1 MSARG
6 VESRPYGTLPA
17 RVAVVENGSMAAQ
30 PASSLTPSSQEIERL
45 VVQLVQAKVGRL
57 VGVGD
62 SVALLD
68 LDSLALVE
76 LSAEIEKSI
85 DVRLDEGILDADTVG
100 DLVDYVV
107 TLRRR
112 KHGDPNRTTPLAST
126 PRN

>member
-1 MSARG
+1 MD
-6 VESRPYGTLPA
+6 P
-17 RVAVVENGSMAAQ
+17 Q
-30 PASSLTPSSQEIERL
+30 PASSLPQSGLDVERL
-45 VVQLVQAKVGRL
+45 VLQLVQAKTGRVVGL
-57 VGVGD
+57 GD

-100 DLVDYVV
+100 DLVEYVA

-112 KHGDPNRTTPLAST
+112 KHGDGTRQAPLASGSARLR
-126 PRN
+126 P